1 MDSQLLLGGKYT
13 FRVGSRKLVFV
24 KRPVEHPR
32 HVIMKAL
39 LWALYVPLYPDLRIE
54 VPIGYKYKP
63 DLVQMGSDSPLF
75 WGEAG
80 HVGNQK
86 LKRMLKRF
94 PKTHFAFAVWENP
107 LKPMGTR
114 VRHLT
119 RVIHRQAPI
128 DLIRFPEDAGSL
140 FIDPRGAIRVRHQE
154 LEWQHLI

>member
-1 MDSQLLLGGKYT
+1 MDSQLLLRGKYT
-13 FRVGSRKLVFV
+13 FRVGGRKQVFV
-24 KRPVEHPR
+24 KKPVEHPR

-54 VPIGYKYKP
+54 MPIGCKYKP
-63 DLVQMGSDSPLF
+63 DLVHMGTERPLF

-94 PKTHFAFAVWENP
+94 TKTHFAFAVWESP

-114 VRHLT
+114 ARYLT
-119 RVIHRQAPI
+119 RGIHRQAPI
-128 DLIRFPEDAGSL
+128 DLIRFPADAGSR
-140 FIDPRGAIRVRHQE
+140 FIDPRGSIRVRHQE
-154 LEWQHLI
+154 LEWQHLV